1 MFTHKY
7 RDDSNFPTS
16 RENLKVHEPE
26 DANLLDDTN
35 AHIGQE
41 YRKSLEPKILHDTR
55 SANINMRQRPYM
67 LIVVSLYTTL
77 TVAAWALLCILCER
91 PLTAKSYDVPE
102 NIDSISAPQRFLTN
116 KNWFRATKILL
127 AITNTLIIPLTST
140 VCAGAAVAY
149 IQRMGQRSGF
159 TMKRLIT
166 IADPG
171 WTNPQLL
178 FDILRPSGWKHH
190 GSSFLVFAIFL
201 ITIGICWSQKI
212 MQN

>member
-1 MFTHKY
+1 MPNQNY
-7 RDDSNFPTS
+7 REDSNFPTS
-16 RENLKVHEPE
+16 RENFKVHEWE
-26 DANLLDDTN
+26 DANLLDDTTD
-35 AHIGQE
+35 HIGRE
-41 YRKSLEPKILHDTR
+41 YRKSLEPKILQDTK

-67 LIVVSLYTTL
+67 LIVVSLYTSL

-102 NIDSISAPQRFLTN
+102 NTDSISAPQRFLTN

-166 IADPG
+166 LADRG

-190 GSSFLVFAIFL
+190 GSSFLVFAILL
-201 ITIGICWSQKI
+201 IVIGIYYSQTM